1 MSDEP
6 DDAASDFS
14 ALKEEFRASVGA
26 WTIFGM
32 ILVVFAM
39 VGLSMIGF
47 NKIAYE
53 MLLVVWISI
62 PLLIGCGWVWRRQ
75 ILPVHIKGETVSG
88 PRARR
93 WAVWTAIAVLALN
106 WAQIASV
113 RYAPVVRG
121 AVLDALASDP
131 PRVSGPNW

>member
-1 MSDEP
+1 MSGEP
-6 DDAASDFS
+6 DEAAADLS
-14 ALKEEFRASVGA
+14 ALKDEFRASVGA

-39 VGLSMIGF
+39 IGLAMIGF

-75 ILPVHIKGETVSG
+75 IVPVRIKGETVSG
-88 PRARR
+88 PKARR
-93 WAVWTAIAVLALN
+93 WAVVTAIAVLALN

-113 RYAPVVRG
+113 TYAPIVRR
-121 AVLDALASDP
+121 AIIDALASDP
-131 PRVSGPNW
+131 PLVPGPAW